1 MSSIDLG
8 FNTRNALT
16 FAVSLSPKEY
26 PDTTQSITLQNEL
39 LDRLR
44 SIPGVTGVGA
54 VTQLPMTGGSG
65 TYYRVEGEPIP
76 EEGRRPVLQYRYVT
90 PGYFKAMD
98 MGLVKGRDFTAEDR
112 RGTSKYIVINETLAK
127 RHWAN
132 TDPLGHRL
140 AFSKD
145 TYEIVGVVKDVR
157 EFGPDDPAPAIA
169 YFSAAESYSSTLR
182 YVVRTQ
188 GDPTAISS
196 KAREEV
202 AAVAR
207 DLPPY
212 EVNTLQGVVDDQVK
226 SDQIMPKLLGV
237 FGAIALFL
245 AVIGVYAVM
254 AYSVS
259 QRTQELG
266 IRRALGAGQRA
277 ILGLVLRQCLML
289 AGIGAGIGLALS
301 AGATSALSAFL
312 FGVSAFDPI
321 VFSGVTLSL
330 VGAMVLASLWPAR
343 RATRVDPLVA
353 LRND

>member
-1 MSSIDLG
+1 
-8 FNTRNALT
+8 
-16 FAVSLSPKEY
+16 
-26 PDTTQSITLQNEL
+26 
-39 LDRLR
+39 
-44 SIPGVTGVGA
+44 
-54 VTQLPMTGGSG
+54 
-65 TYYRVEGEPIP
+65 
-76 EEGRRPVLQYRYVT
+76 
-90 PGYFKAMD
+90 
-98 MGLVKGRDFTAEDR
+98 
-112 RGTSKYIVINETLAK
+112 
-127 RHWAN
+127 
-132 TDPLGHRL
+132 
-140 AFSKD
+140 
-145 TYEIVGVVKDVR
+145 VVKDVR

-169 YFSAAESYSSTLR
+169 YFSTAESYSSTLR
-182 YVVRTQ
+182 YVMRTQ
-188 GDPTAISS
+188 GDPASFATR
-196 KAREEV
+196 AREEV
-202 AAVAR
+202 AGVAR

-212 EVNTLQGVVDDQVK
+212 EVSTLEGVVDQQVK
-226 SDQIMPKLLGV
+226 SDHIMPRLLGV

-266 IRRALGAGQRA
+266 IRRALGAGQRD
-277 ILGLVLRQCLML
+277 IIRLVLRQCLIL

-321 VFSGVTLSL
+321 VFGIVTFSL